1 MHLVVGTPMFGGMC
15 CSQYVSSLIGLKE
28 AMMQHG
34 HQMTPIFVGNESLI
48 PRARNLLAHLF
59 LKTDASHLL
68 FMDADQEF
76 RPNDVALMLKADK
89 DIITGIVPMKGI
101 NWEGVEKGIKAKKK
115 PYEPFTG
122 IFNFQPLDKHKMKDV
137 KTPFEIKY
145 GGSGF
150 MLIKRQVFEQM
161 IPTTDFYTNGGATIG
176 KAKVYNFF
184 KVENIGEELLSE
196 DYSFCQKY
204 RTMGG
209 KIWAAPWCE
218 VGHFGSYC
226 FRGRYV
232 NDLTKLK

>member
-122 IFNFQPLDKHKMKDV
+122 IFNFQPLDKHKMKDAN
-137 KTPFEIKY
+137 TPFEIKY

-150 MLIKRQVFEQM
+150 ML
-161 IPTTDFYTNGGATIG
+161 N
-176 KAKVYNFF
+176 
-184 KVENIGEELLSE
+184 
-196 DYSFCQKY
+196 
-204 RTMGG
+204 
-209 KIWAAPWCE
+209 
-218 VGHFGSYC
+218 
-226 FRGRYV
+226 
-232 NDLTKLK
+232 

>member
-28 AMMQHG
+28 GMMQHG
-34 HQMTPIFVGNESLI
+34 HQMTPMFIGNESLI
-48 PRARNLLAHLF
+48 PRARNLIAHLF

-76 RPNDVALMLKADK
+76 RPNDVALMIKANK

-101 NWEGVEKGIKAKKK
+101 NWKGIEKAVKAKKK
-115 PYEPFTG
+115 EYEPYTG
-122 IFNFQPLDKHKMKDV
+122 IFNFQPLNKHKFK
-137 KTPFEIKY
+137 KQEEPFQIKY
-145 GGSGF
+145 GGSGM
-150 MLIKRQVFEQM
+150 MLIKREVFEKLL
-161 IPTTDFYTNGGATIG
+161 PETDYYENGGASIG

-184 KVENIGEELLSE
+184 KVENINKELLSE

-204 RTMGG
+204 SSIGG
-209 KIWAAPWCE
+209 TIWAAPWCR

-226 FRGRYV
+226 FRGNYID
-232 NDLTKLK
+232 DLTRDV